1 MQALENF
8 LETWNKRDEP
18 TQSPLVNSNSKI
30 YNNLHV
36 VLSKSAR
43 DNKTVRINYIESKRR
58 RKGEMKKFLRWLTT
72 QADKGGFNLSMAVQ
86 PINRHYE
93 ESVPKEKLK
102 ETAEGVGFTERFEY
116 PDGLGYEM
124 IRVALAK

>member
-1 MQALENF
+1 MQAIEKF
-8 LETWNKRDEP
+8 LAAWDTRDAP
-18 TQSPLVNSNSKI
+18 VSSPLVSQNSKI

-36 VLSKSAR
+36 VLSKSGR

-58 RKGEMKKFLRWLTT
+58 RKGEMKKFLKWIAA

-102 ETAEGVGFTERFEY
+102 ETAVGVGFTERFEY

-124 IRVALAK
+124 VRVAFGN